1 MRILV
6 STTARVSH
14 FRPLLPFVAASV
26 AAGHRIAVAAPRSVG
41 AHVAGAGLRLLPFDD
56 ITAAEFAAL
65 RHVAGADRSPGRPG
79 GLQLLT
85 AHSARAALPGLRAA
99 VEAYRP
105 DLIVR
110 NTAELAA
117 LVVART
123 PGIAEM
129 PVLTTLHH
137 WMRELVTTSVPVL
150 EMLADRSIAPAAAD
164 AITSPTAR

>member
-1 MRILV
+1 M
-6 STTARVSH
+6 
-14 FRPLLPFVAASV
+14 
-26 AAGHRIAVAAPRSVG
+26 
-41 AHVAGAGLRLLPFDD
+41 PFDD

-65 RHVAGADRSPGRPG
+65 RHLAGADRSPGRLG
-79 GLQLLT
+79 GLQLLM

-123 PGIAEM
+123 HGIAEM
-129 PVLTTLHH
+129 PVPTPAARSSCSRASRPDGQAGTTAVAAV
-137 WMRELVTTSVPVL
+137 RRAVTRCRSSTGPNPATAQTASTTSG
-150 EMLADRSIAPAAAD
+150 IAAWDP
-164 AITSPTAR
+164 S